1 MKYKFSMEKVLEWRQ
16 GNEKNTMEKFA
27 VIQNDMLHQKSMLAL
42 FMTEFESTKENCRKH
57 KNIQEM
63 RQQHYYKQTI
73 EEKIEKQTGLIHQTT
88 ENLECMR
95 LELVAAQKDRKIIE
109 KLKEKDFTSYEY
121 NIKMVEQKELDEMAT
136 LKFKK
141 LF

>member
-16 GNEKNTMEKFA
+16 GKEKSAMEKFA
-27 VIQNDMLHQKSMLAL
+27 VVQDHVQQQKSILAL
-42 FMTEFESTKENCRKH
+42 IMSEFESTKEKCRKRN
-57 KNIQEM
+57 NIQEM
-63 RQQHYYKQTI
+63 RQQHYYKEAI
-73 EEKIEKQTGLIHQTT
+73 EEKIEKQTDLIHQTT

-95 LELVAAQKDRKIIE
+95 LELVEAQKDRKIIE
-109 KLKEKDFTSYEY
+109 KLKEKDFSLYES
-121 NIKMVEQKELDEMAT
+121 NIKVVEQKELDEMAT